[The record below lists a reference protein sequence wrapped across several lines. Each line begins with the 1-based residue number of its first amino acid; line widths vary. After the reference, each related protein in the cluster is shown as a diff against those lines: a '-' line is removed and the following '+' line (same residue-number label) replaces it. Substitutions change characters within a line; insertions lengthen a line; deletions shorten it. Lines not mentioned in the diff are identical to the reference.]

1 VLRSSHLECESVSE
15 EVSSAATSVL
25 ATSIAESSNGSSL
38 IILLKPSRL
47 LELMRA
53 IPDAVPVRCEVDYY
67 YYASLRDR
75 CGVVAVLLAF
85 DDFGGSN
92 DF

>member
-1 VLRSSHLECESVSE
+1 MLRSSHLECESVSE

-53 IPDAVPVRCEVDYY
+53 IPDTVPVRCEVD